1 MARAEHLTREQLE
14 TIAAGMAGF
23 LPGVADALQ
32 PEVPLEL
39 REAFKVFDLSLD
51 AIRDT
56 TDKPFAERTT
66 WSRRWHVQ
74 LFQGENPVGYVLVAG
89 NDTPAEVL
97 GVFVSS
103 LAQDIDTAA
112 QEIDAD
118 SPQEDDGWQVGL
130 VIAPSHHVH
139 VLWLQRHEHRLIGL
153 DDDVEG
159 TFRVSGEEILNRL
172 RSTPPIVGLGTAE

>member
-14 TIAAGMAGF
+14 AIAAGMAGF

-74 LFQGENPVGYVLVAG
+74 IFQGENPVGYVLVGG
-89 NDTPAEVL
+89 NDAPTEVL

-103 LAQDIDTAA
+103 LAQAVDTAA
-112 QEIDAD
+112 QRIDAEA
-118 SPQEDDGWQVGL
+118 PEEDDGWQVGL
-130 VIAPSHHVH
+130 VVAPSHHTH
-139 VLWLQRHEHRLIGL
+139 LLWIQRHDHRLVAL
-153 DDDVEG
+153 DDDVER
-159 TFRVSGEEILNRL
+159 TLAFSGEEILDRL
-172 RSTPPIVGLGTAE
+172 RSTPPIVGLGTGE